1 MNLNLVLDKV
11 NTFPFTICASFYC
24 FDACHK
30 IMRHNI
36 LLSGASVFTNHIHV
50 HRAILTVSWG

>member
-11 NTFPFTICASFYC
+11 NTFPFTKCASFYC

-50 HRAILTVSWG
+50 HRAILTVS